1 MVFDVLQKIGFVICH
16 QIPERSFAFFGNP
29 PCLCARC
36 LGMYSSAF
44 LMLGY
49 FFGFKVLLKGER
61 PGKLFSRRMYFFAL
75 GLILLLA
82 VDAFLQYG
90 GVYFSN
96 VTRYL
101 SGVAFGYGLSIFLVT
116 LLSDT
121 LSFKGKRVPLSK
133 KELFGLAIGM
143 CLMVF
148 AVLAQHGTV
157 LFFAHVLAAMG
168 IVVVF
173 ISASLLLISLILEKT
188 KKQLSLAGR
197 LMMSCVV
204 TAIGFMILYNVHLYY
219 EDAINTLFK
228 K

>member
-1 MVFDVLQKIGFVICH
+1 MVFNVLKKIGFAICH
-16 QIPERSFAFFGNP
+16 QLPERSFTFLGNP

-101 SGVAFGYGLSIFLVT
+101 SGVGFGYGLSIFLVT

-143 CLMVF
+143 CLMVL
-148 AVLAQHGTV
+148 AVLTQHDTV
-157 LFFAHVLAAMG
+157 LFIAHVLAGMG
-168 IVVVF
+168 IIVVF
-173 ISASLLLISLILEKT
+173 VSASLLLISLILEKI
-188 KKQLSLAGR
+188 KRQLSLAGR
-197 LMMSCVV
+197 VFLSCIV
-204 TAIGFMILYNVHLYY
+204 TTIGFVVLYSVHLYY
-219 EDAINTLFK
+219 EDAINALLQK
-228 K
+228 